1 MDTKKL
7 DISDLEDIIHRFA
20 VMRDRAAEVVELAQE
35 VSDTLDDIRRTE
47 EYLEEAKE
55 ENDLEYA
62 QKCAKEIEE
71 AKKDLEEFQTKLDD
85 QFYMVRLDFYVN
97 EVEDLL

>member
-71 AKKDLEEFQTKLDD
+71 SKKDLEKLQEKLDHE
-85 QFYMVRLDFYVN
+85 FYGVKLDFFVN